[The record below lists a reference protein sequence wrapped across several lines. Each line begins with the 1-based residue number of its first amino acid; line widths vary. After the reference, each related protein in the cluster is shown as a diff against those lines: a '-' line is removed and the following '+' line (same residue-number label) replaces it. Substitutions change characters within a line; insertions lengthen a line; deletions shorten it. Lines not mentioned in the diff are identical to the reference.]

1 MLFRSQIVDYSLKD
15 SLQFEQEFK
24 LKINETEEVIY
35 HFNSSKLFLTME
47 DNILSLHLPFAITRD
62 GITEKF
68 DILFNIDSTVSVEA
82 EDLVLT
88 ITGMRIGT
96 AVLTETEIQMIEDT
110 YGSGMIQEGK
120 VRITKEQLSEAFA
133 GQNIEFNDAEVV
145 NGMLRLYYNFN

>member
-1 MLFRSQIVDYSLKD
+1 
-15 SLQFEQEFK
+15 
-24 LKINETEEVIY
+24 
-35 HFNSSKLFLTME
+35 ME

-68 DILFNIDSTVSVEA
+68 DILFNINSTVSVEA

-88 ITGMRIGT
+88 ITGMRIGSS
-96 AVLTETEIQMIEDT
+96 VLTETEIQMIEDT

>member
-1 MLFRSQIVDYSLKD
+1 
-15 SLQFEQEFK
+15 
-24 LKINETEEVIY
+24 
-35 HFNSSKLFLTME
+35 ME
-47 DNILSLHLPFAITRD
+47 DNILSLHLPLRSQ
-62 GITEKF
+62 EMVLRKKF